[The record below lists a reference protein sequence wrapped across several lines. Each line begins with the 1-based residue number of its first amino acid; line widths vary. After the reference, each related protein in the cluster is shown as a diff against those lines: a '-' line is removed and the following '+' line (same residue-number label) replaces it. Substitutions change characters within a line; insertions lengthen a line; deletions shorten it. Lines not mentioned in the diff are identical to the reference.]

1 MEDNE
6 KNTLNE
12 PALTYGE
19 RLNVALFQTKPQAAL
34 ATWPSSFLAIKA
46 FKSVDNDFEEI
57 AAIKSG
63 VPMSSL
69 SFFMEKAGLSLV
81 EMADIL
87 HTTDRTLR
95 RYDAHKKLNPEQ
107 SERAIEL
114 AKLYARGE
122 DVFGNLENFKQWID
136 SPIMALGF
144 KKPKEFL
151 DTSVGIGVLMKLLG
165 RIEHGVFS

>member
-6 KNTLNE
+6 KNILNE
-12 PALTYGE
+12 PALAYGE
-19 RLNVALFQTKPQAAL
+19 RLNAALFQAKPKAFLSA
-34 ATWPSSFLAIKA
+34 WPSNFLAIQQPKA
-46 FKSVDNDFEEI
+46 VDNDFEEI

-63 VPMSSL
+63 VTMSSL

-95 RYDAHKKLNPEQ
+95 RYEADKRLNPEQ

-114 AKLYARGE
+114 AKLYTRGE

-165 RIEHGVFS
+165 RIENGVYS